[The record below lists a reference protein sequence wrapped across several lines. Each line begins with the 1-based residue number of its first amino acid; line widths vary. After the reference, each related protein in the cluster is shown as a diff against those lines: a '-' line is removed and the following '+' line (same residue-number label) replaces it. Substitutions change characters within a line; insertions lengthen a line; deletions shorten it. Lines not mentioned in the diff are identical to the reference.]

1 MTSCVVEDNPAGNV
15 VEPTASLSTP
25 LTLEAIEDGSI
36 TFLNNAANPVTYQIN
51 GGAEQIIA
59 VTGENT
65 GGTEIG
71 IKAGDVVTF
80 KATNTTYFDDSNNYQ
95 SNISCSADCYIYGNV
110 MSLIDAKNFPTLK
123 EFDTTNGEAA
133 FFSLFSYNTHIKN
146 DGKNALFLP
155 ATTLTDYCYFA
166 MFYACTGMI
175 EAPALP
181 ATTLADYCYY
191 FMFNGCTNL
200 ASVSCSATDIS
211 AKDCTTDWLQGVA
224 ATGTFTTPS
233 TTDWTSGF
241 NGIPEGWTRVDL

>member
-155 ATTLTDYCYFA
+155 ATTL
-166 MFYACTGMI
+166 
-175 EAPALP
+175 
-181 ATTLADYCYY
+181 ADYCYY

-241 NGIPEGWTRVDL
+241 NGIPEGWTRADL